1 MTMMIWMF
9 TALGAHMLHIATT
22 RRANGANE
30 YSDTRKASG
39 DVANATVR

>member
-9 TALGAHMLHIATT
+9 TALGVPMLHIAT

-39 DVANATVR
+39 DVASATVR